1 MTAMSKERFEE
12 LIGKQMAELAH
23 KEGHRPGLPKIDLKA
38 VEKLKATRY
47 SLYNHANTKRAEEN
61 KRLVLAAFMMG
72 ARTVTEAAKKA
83 NMGIERAR
91 HCVHTLVNEG
101 VLEHYGI
108 LHVQGGQSKLYRI
121 IP

>member
-12 LIGKQMAELAH
+12 LIGRQMAELAH
-23 KEGHRPGLPKIDLKA
+23 KEGHRPGLPKIDIKA

-47 SLYNHANTKRAEEN
+47 AMHNHANTKRAEEN

-72 ARTVTEAAKKA
+72 ARTVAEAAKKA
-83 NMGIERAR
+83 NMGIERTR
-91 HCVHTLVNEG
+91 HCVHRLLNEG
-101 VLEHYGI
+101 LIEDVGI
-108 LHVQGGQSKLYRI
+108 MHVQGGNARLYRV

>member
-47 SLYNHANTKRAEEN
+47 SLYDQASTKRAEEK

-83 NMGIERAR
+83 NMGVERAR
-91 HCVHTLVNEG
+91 QCTRALVNEG
-101 VLEHYGI
+101 VLEQYAI
-108 LHVQGGQSKLYRI
+108 LHVPGGQSKLYRI